1 MGRTT
6 PFMDNRKN
14 GDEAFGS
21 PRTVIRLSRYGRKA
35 RRFYDRGRLSRLSW
49 ESGSRSRRTGF
60 DLQCIYLSYHWA
72 ALSETIM
79 KLKQNFIEKSSK
91 KTITI
96 RSQCW
101 CLYSTKGSTGERK
114 VLCMIF
120 HIFPNSNTRT
130 LSTFQNIE
138 HNQIFVNQWELVW
151 GLREP
156 WVRINLMSDITWV
169 IQKIWLTISSLG
181 AVWPK
186 VTKGGNHSIYI

>member
-1 MGRTT
+1 MLKEMGRTT

-35 RRFYDRGRLSRLSW
+35 RRFYDRGRLSRLNW
-49 ESGSRSRRTGF
+49 ESGSRSRCTGF

-120 HIFPNSNTRT
+120 HIFSQLKYSYIVHISKYWTQSNLCKPMRTCLRIKGT
-130 LSTFQNIE
+130 LSP
-138 HNQIFVNQWELVW
+138 NQLDVGYN
-151 GLREP
+151 
-156 WVRINLMSDITWV
+156 MSDSKNSTDDFV
-169 IQKIWLTISSLG
+169 PGSSV
-181 AVWPK
+181 AKSDERW
-186 VTKGGNHSIYI
+186 